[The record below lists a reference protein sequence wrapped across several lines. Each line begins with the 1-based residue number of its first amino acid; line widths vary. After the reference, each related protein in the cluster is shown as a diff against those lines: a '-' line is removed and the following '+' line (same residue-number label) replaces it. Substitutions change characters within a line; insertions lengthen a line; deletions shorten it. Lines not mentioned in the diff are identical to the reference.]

1 LFVIEADMA
10 EESELVLIDEAFI
23 NKIDELLDTDKNI
36 QMKVQVGLILALQ
49 SQQAKSTNALVRHV
63 KTQNG
68 KVFKSEQDIADLKK
82 KNIVNWTTEHTKTA
96 VTILIIFI
104 LLVDIIVDRFS
115 SIDIIM
121 ALTLFFR
128 KWLGI

>member
-1 LFVIEADMA
+1 MA

-23 NKIDELLDTDKNI
+23 NKIDELLDTDKV

-63 KTQNG
+63 KAQNG
-68 KVFKSEQDIADLKK
+68 KVFKNELDIADLKK
-82 KNIVNWTTEHTKTA
+82 KNIINWTAAHTKTA

-104 LLVDIIVDRFS
+104 LLVDILVDRFS
-115 SIDIIM
+115 SIDIIL

>member
-1 LFVIEADMA
+1 MA
-10 EESELVLIDEAFI
+10 EEKESELVLIDEAFI
-23 NKIDELLDTDKNI
+23 EKIDNLLDTDKNI

-63 KTQNG
+63 KAQNG
-68 KVFKSEQDIADLKK
+68 KVFKNELDIADLKK
-82 KNIVNWTTEHTKTA
+82 KNIINWTAAHIKTA

-104 LLVDIIVDRFS
+104 LLVDILVDRFS
-115 SIDIIM
+115 SIDVIL

>member
-1 LFVIEADMA
+1 MGEDVD
-10 EESELVLIDEAFI
+10 LVLIDEKFI
-23 NKIDELLDTDKNI
+23 ERIDELLDTDKV

-63 KTQNG
+63 KAQNG
-68 KVFKSEQDIADLKK
+68 KVFKSELDIAELKK
-82 KNIVNWTTEHTKTA
+82 KNIVNWIDGHTKTA
-96 VTILIIFI
+96 ITVLIIFI
-104 LLVDIIVDRFS
+104 LLVDVLVDKFS
-115 SIDIIM
+115 SIDIIL